1 MAGKGTEVGRTFEEL
16 RGIIDKVELSD
27 KIGVCMD
34 TCHIW
39 DGGYDIA
46 ERLDDVIKEFD
57 NVIGLSRLKAVHI
70 NDSMNP
76 CGAHKDRH
84 QKIGQGYIGKEAFGR
99 IINHPAL
106 RELPF
111 YLETPNELD
120 GYQAEIAMLSEMAYC
135 DCGGAAD

>member
-1 MAGKGTEVGRTFEEL
+1 
-16 RGIIDKVELSD
+16 
-27 KIGVCMD
+27 MD

-84 QKIGQGYIGKEAFGR
+84 QKIGQGYIGKGAFGR

-120 GYQAEIAMLSEMAYC
+120 GYQAEIAMLSEMAHC